1 MLRGERSSGAWA
13 ADPIDE
19 RGTARAGVAPHRG
32 EGGRRSS
39 DGCRTSNPGRAR
51 EDARGWR
58 RLVAPILV
66 VAGRVG
72 SDAVGILA
80 GSLTYGAFLS
90 LPPLLMVMLSITGA
104 VLKND
109 PAATQDVLDAVA
121 NVIPGLST
129 MVNTSLNVQTAQQI
143 GIGVVGAI
151 AVLWSASGFAARA
164 RNAFGT
170 DLPNAAHRVSCSA
183 GSRPRCSAPRSCCC
197 SSSWPPRVASRPDSG
212 SSGTSG

>member
-1 MLRGERSSGAWA
+1 MDGG
-13 ADPIDE
+13 PVDE
-19 RGTARAGVAPHRG
+19 REPHARGW
-32 EGGRRSS
+32 RRIAAKEVSFQRRLQDIES
-39 DGCRTSNPGRAR
+39 QAST

-58 RLVAPILV
+58 RWIAPILV

-72 SDAVGILA
+72 SDAIGILA

-109 PAATQDVLDAVA
+109 PKATQDVLDAVA

-151 AVLWSASGFAARA
+151 AVVWSASGFAARA

-170 DLPNAAHRVSCSA
+170 IVNSRVRNTPARGRGSWNTCRARSSSRRDGWCST
-183 GSRPRCSAPRSCCC
+183 PSAPN
-197 SSSWPPRVASRPDSG
+197 
-212 SSGTSG
+212 T